1 MIQSEDNIQ
10 KAIDLVEQAA
20 EQVVM
25 IDVYDQQAIKDLTE
39 LLTKISH
46 YTADSLPR
54 LSQAASLSASHLES
68 SMPQEGEDSHPD
80 LHDLEA
86 NISTFQAVFQ
96 GKLDENQV
104 DFRFL
109 SDAKVKDKEMSA
121 DQETQDSQSRDSFS
135 TVVDQEI
142 IEAYIE
148 QQEERL
154 ADMEE
159 LILNYEHKREVEV
172 LTELRRHLHTAKGEA
187 GAVGFNEIERVC
199 HLIEDYI
206 QYSQDEIQADI
217 LLTFKDWFAKAIQA
231 ITSQNSIPELP
242 QEIIH
247 IVQSEEDE
255 NKQDQAPDPGP
266 AQGGQDEEL
275 PEICQP
281 ISIEDPEITGDFIS
295 EAQEHFDVVE
305 ENLMVLENEPANE
318 EAISAVFRAFHT
330 IKGTT
335 SFLGLTPISELAHKA
350 ENLLDEVRKERLF
363 FKGKVV
369 EATFNAQDMLKKMIE
384 DLSGALSQGQNF
396 LPDRGMIDVLNSI
409 YEALDSKGKQA
420 GQEPARAEVGS
431 QTEVDQKD
439 FKAVEADN
447 GDNKEDQSQAKTE
460 ASGPP
465 LTQTPSSNDSNYDL
479 PEQTDSPVQAKREI
493 KQTMKIDAERI
504 DLLLDTI
511 GELVIVESIVRQDP
525 ELESVQSNRL
535 ERNLAQ
541 LTKITRSLQDMGMS
555 MRMVPIEATFRKMAR
570 LVRDLAKKSG
580 KEVDLSMVG
589 KETELDKAMVEKLGD
604 PLVHMIRNAVDHG
617 IEPTPEDR
625 LAAGKN
631 RLGHITLKAYHEGG
645 SIHIQI
651 SDDGRGLNRQAIEEK
666 ALDREVIQSADGM
679 SDEEIYAL
687 IFEPGFSTAQKVTDV
702 SGRGVGMDV
711 VKSNI
716 ENMRGNIRVN
726 SFPGQGSSFTLILPL
741 TMAIIDGMIVKI
753 GQERYIIPLL
763 SIIESFQPTKDMI
776 NTVTGKGETVPFRGR
791 LLPLFRL
798 GELFKVQDGESDPT
812 KAIVV
817 VVEDAGKKVALLV
830 DMLLGQNQ
838 TVIKS
843 LGEAMGSIDGVA
855 GASIMPDGSPGL
867 IIDVN
872 GVVKMATR

>member
-1 MIQSEDNIQ
+1 MIQHEDNIHN
-10 KAIDLVEQAA
+10 AVDLVEQAA

-25 IDVYDQQAIKDLTE
+25 IDVYDHDAVSNLTE
-39 LLTKISH
+39 LLTQISR
-46 YTADSLPR
+46 YTADSCPR
-54 LSQAASLSASHLES
+54 CSQAASICVSRLES
-68 SMPQEGEDSHPD
+68 SMTQEAENGSLDLREVEEAVSAFQEVVQGKKEDSQ
-80 LHDLEA
+80 LEL
-86 NISTFQAVFQ
+86 S
-96 GKLDENQV
+96 
-104 DFRFL
+104 FL
-109 SDAKVKDKEMSA
+109 SGSDGSEDNTSSVKDPEGKG
-121 DQETQDSQSRDSFS
+121 SRDSS
-135 TVVDQEI
+135 MAVVDQEI
-142 IEAYIE
+142 VEAYIE

-159 LILNYEHKREVEV
+159 MILSYEQKEEAEV

-206 QYSQDEIQADI
+206 QSSKDAIQADI

-231 ITSQNSIPELP
+231 ISSHNSLPELP

-247 IVQSEEDE
+247 NLQSDDQEAEKDHLSASTESNQGPDE
-255 NKQDQAPDPGP
+255 SLS
-266 AQGGQDEEL
+266 EM
-275 PEICQP
+275 CQP
-281 ISIEDPEITGDFIS
+281 VPIEDPEITGDFIS

-305 ENLMVLENEPANE
+305 ENLMVLENEPENE

-335 SFLGLTPISELAHKA
+335 SFLGLSPIAELAHKA
-350 ENLLDEVRKERLF
+350 ENLLDEVRKGHLS
-363 FKGKVV
+363 FKDKVV
-369 EATFNAQDMLKKMIE
+369 EATFSAQDMLKKMIE
-384 DLSGALSQGQNF
+384 DLSRALSQGQHF
-396 LPDRGMIDVLNSI
+396 IPDKGMVDVLNSV
-409 YEALDSKGKQA
+409 YEAMSSRNQGRSEPQSFDEEETDTKSEQNDFKISEEMEKVKEEDVPGKE
-420 GQEPARAEVGS
+420 GKETRTS
-431 QTEVDQKD
+431 QT
-439 FKAVEADN
+439 AASNN
-447 GDNKEDQSQAKTE
+447 GKYD
-460 ASGPP
+460 PP
-465 LTQTPSSNDSNYDL
+465 DHS
-479 PEQTDSPVQAKREI
+479 DSPAKSRREI

-525 ELESVQSNRL
+525 ELNSIKSNSL

-541 LTKITRSLQDMGMS
+541 LTKITRGLQDMGMS

-580 KEVDLSMVG
+580 KEVELSMVG

-617 IEPTPEDR
+617 IEPSPEDR

-631 RLGHITLKAYHEGG
+631 RSGHITLKAYHEGG
-645 SIHIQI
+645 SIHIEI
-651 SDDGRGLNRQAIEEK
+651 SDDGRGLDRQAIVEK
-666 ALDREVIQSADGM
+666 ALDRGVIQSADGM
-679 SDEEIYAL
+679 SEEEIYAL
-687 IFEPGFSTAQKVTDV
+687 IFEPGFSTAQKITDV

-716 ENMRGNIRVN
+716 ENMRGNIRVH
-726 SFPGQGSSFTLILPL
+726 SVPGQGSSFTLILPL

-798 GELFKVQDGESDPT
+798 GELFKVRDGESDPT

-830 DMLLGQNQ
+830 DELLGQNQ

-843 LGEAMGSIDGVA
+843 LGEAMGSIEGVA

-872 GVVKMATR
+872 GVVKMATSR